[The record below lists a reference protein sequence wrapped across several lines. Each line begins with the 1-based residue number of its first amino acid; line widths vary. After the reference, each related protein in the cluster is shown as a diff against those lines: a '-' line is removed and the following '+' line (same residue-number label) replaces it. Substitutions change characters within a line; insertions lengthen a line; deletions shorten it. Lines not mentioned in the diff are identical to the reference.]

1 MRDMYKIFHKLDE
14 MKVYHCLQC
23 AGKHDYYNLAVHGP
37 KGLSH
42 HFSDGDINKVEESLK
57 VLWGHLLKGDNTSK
71 VKLVFSTPV
80 PKMPVPA
87 GFPTPG

>member
-1 MRDMYKIFHKLDE
+1 MYKIFHKLDE

-23 AGKHDYYNLAVHGP
+23 AGKHDYYNLAVHDP

-42 HFSDGDINKVEESLK
+42 HFSDGDINVVEESLK
-57 VLWGHLLKGDNTSK
+57 VLWGHLLKKSK
-71 VKLVFSTPV
+71 VRSDLPIKAMKPFS
-80 PKMPVPA
+80 MPVPA